1 MVLGLAPALLAWLV
15 AWEVNARLAA
25 RGGRLARLVVPLL
38 FGATLL
44 VVWELLVRGLDVPA
58 VILPAPS
65 TIGRTFAANL
75 SLLWGDF
82 VQTILKGALS
92 GLVIGTAAALAVAV
106 LVDRFEPLRRGLLP
120 VASVMAALPIVGTA
134 PILVMW
140 FGFGWQSKAAVVV
153 LMVFF
158 PVLVN
163 AVAGL
168 QDTTPQQRDLMRT
181 YGAGYWPTLL
191 KLRAPAALPFVFNGL
206 KIASTL
212 AMIGAIV
219 AEFFGS
225 PTQGI
230 GFRISASNGK
240 LALDMV
246 WSAILVGALAGS
258 LAYGLIA
265 LAERRATFW
274 HPSQRR

>member
-1 MVLGLAPALLAWLV
+1 VTLVALALLAWAA
-15 AWEVNARLAA
+15 AWALNARLA
-25 RGGRLARLVVPLL
+25 RGRSRASRVLVPLI
-38 FGATLL
+38 FGATVLL
-44 VVWELLVRGLDVPA
+44 VWELLVRGLEVPA

-65 TIGRTFAANL
+65 RIGATFAQNL
-75 SLLWGDF
+75 PLLWGDF

-92 GLVIGTAAALAVAV
+92 GLLIGVAAALVVAV
-106 LVDRFEPLRRGLLP
+106 LVDRFDLLRRGLLP

-158 PVLVN
+158 PMLVN

-168 QDTTPQQRDLMRT
+168 QDTTSQQRDLMRT

-191 KLRAPAALPFVFNGL
+191 KLRAPAALPFLFNGL

-225 PTQGI
+225 PTSGI

-258 LAYGLIA
+258 LAYGLIT
-265 LAERRATFW
+265 LAERWATFW
-274 HPSQRR
+274 HPSQRT